1 MLMIGCYFSTSR
13 WFYKLPWWLSSLIMA
28 TLADTQSK
36 RMYSWWW
43 DSHIIPKH
51 SKWLQDN
58 LAGACKIPL
67 NVVHDRISS
76 SSLGSRVKTRN
87 KVGATMDKEGNMGR
101 VLVNKGKDRS
111 IELVLGLG
119 LTAPCGMDEL
129 EKETRNGVKKG
140 KSATKK
146 NEFRLLQWIFFL
158 NIDDKVKA
166 MIMLIEEDA
175 DSFAKKA
182 EMYFKKRPELMKLV
196 EEFYRA
202 YRALAERYD
211 HATGALRQA
220 QQTIA
225 EAFPNQIPFDLFD
238 ECLSLYADTNIPEM
252 TQGNL
257 NAHIDVDSDLFGLS
271 LHHDTTFTESGET
284 KVSEYKL
291 LQKEIMRLSNEN
303 QELKKQISLE
313 SARADKNEGEVQC
326 LKETYSKLKSE
337 KEESLAR
344 YLESMTRVSDLE
356 DEISFTKADLK
367 KLNDEMILGTAT
379 LNSTEEQR
387 VALEKA
393 NRSLHS
399 EASIL
404 KKKIEHQQEELNKKG
419 MELKILNTSLQDT
432 DQRKVEVEIDCQSM
446 KRKHID
452 TLEVMRHLELEL
464 EMEVKR
470 LKDMGEELKKVS
482 EENVRLCEEQFS
494 SSLKIMSLEDEIT
507 FLMDLKRK
515 LEDEVDLHIDEKE
528 ALQIQLDCL
537 TQERDDLVDKCH
549 ALTDELQAVSLNVE
563 SLQTLIKDLRDAN
576 LKLRD
581 SIMENEDKIN
591 LYLLNLNNMQTTS
604 KKIQVLEGTLLHAN
618 GELERLRTK
627 VNKLEDGSAH
637 LRGRISIHLAE
648 KASILSHL
656 EVANQKIEKLSKKN
670 AFLEISLSDTNVE
683 LEDLRRKL
691 RVVKES
697 CKTLDDE
704 KSCLL
709 FEKSTLITQVES
721 FKQNLQKLKGQYSEM
736 EKNGS
741 NLEREKDSIL
751 QQMSKLQELLI
762 MEKNEHN
769 TNLQSSKI
777 QQSALENQVSLLH
790 EQARGWEENF
800 QVEQHQIV
808 SAQIEIFILQ
818 RCLCDMRKE
827 NSDLSCASQKQ
838 EYDLRCAEKL
848 ISKLEQECSTLERK
862 VTSLTEHNRKVRDWI
877 HVIIRSLKMDLEHVG
892 LDDSKDELVL
902 QLILHELKQMQQ
914 TISEVQDEKQQLF
927 QEKSIAINLL
937 QQLGN
942 YVTDMRE
949 EKTLLERESEER
961 AENFTQ
967 IKCKNDEILEMSELL
982 KKEMQTSNQREEA
995 LKVEVDLLF
1004 RQLTCLQES
1013 HSTLQTNSFK
1023 VLEEN
1028 TSLCRKLHNL
1038 IDDGKLEEENNVLM
1052 EFIALDCLS
1061 VVCRSLISER
1071 DSAINLLS
1079 TENHNLCFMNS
1090 KLEAENKIVNVKI
1103 IMLED
1108 ENTHLKDFSSNWKEC
1123 RGDLLEVQYEVN
1135 HARIITAKE
1144 QMEIFEEE
1152 IAVKD
1157 STIQELEK
1165 KNFILEGES
1174 TRLRTDLNE
1183 YSLFL
1188 ESLWDDIAIL
1198 EDLTLSLVKRY
1209 STSIHSTKDKDDQ
1222 YQSSPYIKRS
1232 QEHKEEYGATG
1243 PIGTQKLQ
1251 DLHNKVK
1258 LLQEAVMDTGNVVV
1272 LEQLDSSASLDA
1284 AWKEIEALKMKRVS
1298 NNDIARSKYKQYMS
1312 GMQLDIILN
1321 SSRYK
1326 KDFLSRRLRNS
1337 KKAGESTEL
1346 RGKYEEGCSTQ
1357 NQKGSVLIKDMSCY
1371 QTEEVEG
1378 KYTHSDGLI
1387 FEKECI
1393 DKLELPK
1400 KAESHHDWHGKVLDR
1415 LFSDAQRL
1423 LLLQA
1428 SIKELQKNME
1438 ETEKINQPTRSE
1450 FNALNARLKGAEGT
1464 ILELIE
1470 VNGNLMKKVEDFS
1483 ASLADEPGKKAS
1495 GSRRK
1500 KQISDWAQKV
1510 SQKIGKL
1517 ELEMKKIQ
1525 YGLLKSEDR
1534 HANKR
1539 MRMIKRRTGIRLRE
1553 YIYGRRKS
1561 RRQKEGAS
1569 CGCLRPAVNSD

>member
-1 MLMIGCYFSTSR
+1 
-13 WFYKLPWWLSSLIMA
+13 MA

-58 LAGACKIPL
+58 LA
-67 NVVHDRISS
+67 D
-76 SSLGSRVKTRN
+76 
-87 KVGATMDKEGNMGR
+87 
-101 VLVNKGKDRS
+101 
-111 IELVLGLG
+111 
-119 LTAPCGMDEL
+119 
-129 EKETRNGVKKG
+129 
-140 KSATKK
+140 
-146 NEFRLLQWIFFL
+146 
-158 NIDDKVKA
+158 IDDKVKA